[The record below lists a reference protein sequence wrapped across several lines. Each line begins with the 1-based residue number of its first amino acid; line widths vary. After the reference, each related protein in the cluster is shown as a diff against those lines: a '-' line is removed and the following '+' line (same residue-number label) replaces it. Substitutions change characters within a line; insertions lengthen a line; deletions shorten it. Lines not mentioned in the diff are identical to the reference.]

1 MKVMRIYIEETN
13 PWRGNARKGI
23 TTMYTLEKPNLGN
36 DFRNIE
42 GQRELRFLGR
52 EKEICVL

>member
-1 MKVMRIYIEETN
+1 MEEIN
-13 PWRGNARKGI
+13 PYRENARIGI
-23 TTMYTLEKPNLGN
+23 TTIYTLEKPNLGN